1 MIAAATET
9 TGALDWFD
17 AAAAFGM
24 LWPFWPVL
32 GVSFAVALVLTPVV
46 RGFARRHKIVDVP
59 DLRRKNHAKPVAY
72 LGGLAIFIAWLAG
85 VVVSY
90 LLTPQATAAG
100 YERIMLQSLPVS
112 ILVGAGVI
120 TLTGLIDDVYGIPAR
135 MKIGGQLFAA
145 AALTWDRVA
154 ISLTERLFGLVGVVP
169 GESLIYFA
177 ATFLVAVFVVGGCNA
192 VNLLDGLDGLAGGVV
207 VIAMTGLLA
216 IAVLAGLNPDIALM
230 KLDSATRLVLSLATV
245 GAVLGFLVY
254 NWNPASIFMGD
265 AGSLLL
271 GFLCVTAVLLFGDL
285 GSWSPKL
292 VTAGLIVLALPITDT
307 SLAIVRRKVR
317 GQPVFSPD
325 NQHLHHLL
333 RRAGLSVKQ
342 SVGVMYAA
350 AAGFAVIGVAFV
362 AFEVPWRY
370 SLGFCG
376 LLYLIIMAAA
386 FVYGARCLA
395 RDRERKEAVGSGG
408 AEVGRPTGPS
418 GAAVGGS

>member
-1 MIAAATET
+1 MTLAAAET
-9 TGALDWFD
+9 TGALDWFH
-17 AAAAFGM
+17 AGEAFGM
-24 LWPFWPVL
+24 LRPYLLVL
-32 GVSFAVALVLTPVV
+32 GVSFVAAVALTPPI
-46 RGFARRHKIVDVP
+46 RRFARRHRIVDLP
-59 DLRRKNHAKPVAY
+59 DLRRKNHAAPVAY
-72 LGGLAIFIAWLAG
+72 LGGLAIFLAWLAG
-85 VVVSY
+85 VAASY
-90 LLTPQATAAG
+90 VLTPQATAAG
-100 YERIMLQSLPVS
+100 YERIMLQSFPVS

-120 TLTGLIDDVYGIPAR
+120 TLTGLLDDAYGIPAR

-154 ISLTERLFGLVGVVP
+154 VSLTENLLNLAGLAP
-169 GESLIYFA
+169 GETLVYFA

-216 IAVLAGLNPDIALM
+216 IAVLVGIHPDIPLM
-230 KLDSATRLVLSLATV
+230 KLDSATRFVLCLATI

-285 GSWSPKL
+285 GHWSPKL

-317 GQPVFSPD
+317 GQRLFAPD

-333 RRAGLSVKQ
+333 RRTGLSVKQ

-350 AAGFAVIGVAFV
+350 AAAFAAIGVGLV

-370 SLGFCG
+370 SLAFCG
-376 LLYLIIMAAA
+376 LLYLGIMAAA

-395 RDRERKEAVGSGG
+395 RDRARREAAGSTGID
-408 AEVGRPTGPS
+408 AGRPTG
-418 GAAVGGS
+418 AAVGRP